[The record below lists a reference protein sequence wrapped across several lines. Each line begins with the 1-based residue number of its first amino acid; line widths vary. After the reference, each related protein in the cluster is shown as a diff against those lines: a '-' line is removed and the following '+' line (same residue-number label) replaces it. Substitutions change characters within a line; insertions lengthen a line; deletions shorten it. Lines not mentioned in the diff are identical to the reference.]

1 MKATGE
7 RAVPKPG
14 GAAAPAALPGSAGVR
29 QSLLLP
35 TVFERLEGQPPFTI
49 LDVNAG
55 VAETIRFFADY
66 PTRLHFAAFYD
77 ATELADAPE
86 EDPEAYYDAVFAE
99 LCSFPSGTQF
109 DICLLWDF
117 LNCLPEI
124 AIASFSRALRPYL
137 HRDTIGHGFG
147 AFKASVSV
155 SANPHGLPSLSY
167 GVRTSTELV
176 LRPREDGLRP
186 RYLHP
191 RTVLA
196 ESLTSFGVSRGTL
209 LKDGIMELLLEAR

>member
-1 MKATGE
+1 MKATGG
-7 RAVPKPG
+7 RSVPKAG
-14 GAAAPAALPGSAGVR
+14 GVAARAALPGSADVR

-55 VAETIRFFADY
+55 VSETIRFFADY

-77 ATELADAPE
+77 AVELANAPE
-86 EDPEAYYDAVFAE
+86 EEPDAYYDAIFAE
-99 LCSFPSGTQF
+99 LCSFPPGTQF

-124 AIASFSRALRPYL
+124 AITAFSRAIRPYL

-155 SANPHGLPSLSY
+155 SANPGGLPALSY
-167 GVRTSTELV
+167 GVRTRSELV
-176 LRPREDGLRP
+176 LRPRESGLQP

-196 ESLTSFGVSRGTL
+196 ESLTSFGISRGTL